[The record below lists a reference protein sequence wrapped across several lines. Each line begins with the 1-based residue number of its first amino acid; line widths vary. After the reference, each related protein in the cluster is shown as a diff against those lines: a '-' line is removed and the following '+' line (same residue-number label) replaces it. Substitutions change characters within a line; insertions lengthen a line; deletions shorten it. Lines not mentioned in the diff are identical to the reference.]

1 MKVKV
6 FFDLDGTLS
15 DSAPG
20 IYNGLRYAQ
29 EKANLRPLKE
39 NEFVTFIGP
48 PMLNSLMRVWSLDV
62 PEAEKV
68 LELYREY
75 YNKTGIFENSLYP
88 HIKET
93 LVSLTSL
100 GIECA
105 VCSAKPEV
113 MVFRV
118 LEHFGIKEFFTDISG
133 APLHGDYSGKGKILK
148 EFKKKESFIG
158 IMVGD
163 RGSDISGALEADM
176 TAVGVLWGYGTAEE
190 LKDADHLV
198 SSPDEIVKIA
208 EKMHLTS
215 GFN

>member
-20 IYNGLRYAQ
+20 IFNGLRYAQ

-39 NEFVTFIGP
+39 DEFITFIGP
-48 PMLNSLMRVWSLDV
+48 PMLNSLMRVWGLDV

-75 YNKTGIFENSLYP
+75 YNETGIFENSLYP
-88 HIKET
+88 NIRET
-93 LVSLTSL
+93 LASLTSS

-105 VCSAKPEV
+105 VCSAKPHV
-113 MVFRV
+113 MVLRV
-118 LEHFGIKEFFTDISG
+118 LEHFGIKEFFTDIAG

-148 EFKKKESFIG
+148 EFKEKDSFNG

-163 RGSDISGALEADM
+163 RGSDISGAIEADI

-190 LKDADHLV
+190 LKDADYLV
-198 SSPDEIVKIA
+198 SSPEEIVKIA
-208 EKMHLTS
+208 EKMH
-215 GFN
+215 

>member
-48 PMLNSLMRVWSLDV
+48 PMLNSLMRVWNLEVDR
-62 PEAEKV
+62 AEKV

-88 HIKET
+88 NIKET
-93 LVSLTSL
+93 LVCLTSQ

-113 MVFRV
+113 MVHRV
-118 LEHFGIKEFFTDISG
+118 LEHFGIKEFFGDIAG
-133 APLHGDYSGKGKILK
+133 APLHGDYSGKGDVLK
-148 EFKKKESFIG
+148 AFKEKDSFLG

-163 RGSDISGALEADM
+163 RGSDISGAHEAGM
-176 TAVGVLWGYGTAEE
+176 VAVGVLWGYGTAEE
-190 LKDADHLV
+190 LKSAEYLV
-198 SSPDEIVKIA
+198 SSPEEIVKIA
-208 EKMHLTS
+208 EKMRS
-215 GFN
+215 